1 MGKALLRRPGE
12 GRGGG
17 EPCQEKLGESAYA
30 VSVGGDGPARIP
42 PSAEQGSAFSWT
54 ASNDVS
60 PPPSFVLSTSFQ
72 EQLGGAGEPR

>member
-1 MGKALLRRPGE
+1 MWGKLYCASP
-12 GRGGG
+12 GRGGAGG

-42 PSAEQGSAFSWT
+42 PSAEQSSAFSCT
-54 ASNDVS
+54 AANDVS

-72 EQLGGAGEPR
+72 EQLGGGEPR

>member
-30 VSVGGDGPARIP
+30 VSVGGDRPARIP
-42 PSAEQGSAFSWT
+42 PSAEQSSAFSWT
-54 ASNDVS
+54 AANDVS

-72 EQLGGAGEPR
+72 EQLGGGEPR